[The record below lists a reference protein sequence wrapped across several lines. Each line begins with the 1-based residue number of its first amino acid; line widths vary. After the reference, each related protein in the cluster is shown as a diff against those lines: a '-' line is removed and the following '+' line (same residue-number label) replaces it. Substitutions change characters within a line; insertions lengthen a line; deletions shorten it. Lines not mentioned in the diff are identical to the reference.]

1 MMECG
6 LRWAVEARRRGRG
19 TQKEQPRKQEQ
30 DEKVSFREEEQSDV
44 TDDQNVMSGPEEVRT
59 GRGCA
64 GLVQGDESCKLNET
78 KGKGKGKGNG
88 VSRFTRSS
96 NGGEFGGKGFAR
108 MTKDDDEE
116 DEQVQVALDM
126 GACGSYLL
134 ATLDPEEGEA
144 EEGLR
149 GTRRLADGRTV
160 TTTKIEGRQEAAEEV
175 EIRERGARRKR
186 ERGMEAQREESEER
200 TKRARKWRGERGG
213 RRDTGQEKTTGEKPP
228 GLEDVESETK
238 TQEEEQ
244 PCQVESEQEAR
255 REEQVTAQEARGDL
269 SRGVGRKTRER
280 EAKGPGGRSG
290 LLRS

>member
-19 TQKEQPRKQEQ
+19 TQKEQPGGQEQ

-88 VSRFTRSS
+88 GKGEHAS

-108 MTKDDDEE
+108 MTKGDDEE
-116 DEQVQVALDM
+116 DERVQVALDM
-126 GACGSYLL
+126 GACGSYLQ

-144 EEGLR
+144 EEGKR
-149 GTRRLADGRTV
+149 GTRRVRWADCDDNEE
-160 TTTKIEGRQEAAEEV
+160 EGRQEAAEEM
-175 EIRERGARRKR
+175 EMRERERGARRKR

-213 RRDTGQEKTTGEKPP
+213 RRDTGQEKTTDEKPP

-255 REEQVTAQEARGDL
+255 REEQVTAQEAREEEQ
-269 SRGVGRKTRER
+269 RRAQEARER
-280 EAKGPGGRSG
+280 EAKAWEVEVGS
-290 LLRS
+290 